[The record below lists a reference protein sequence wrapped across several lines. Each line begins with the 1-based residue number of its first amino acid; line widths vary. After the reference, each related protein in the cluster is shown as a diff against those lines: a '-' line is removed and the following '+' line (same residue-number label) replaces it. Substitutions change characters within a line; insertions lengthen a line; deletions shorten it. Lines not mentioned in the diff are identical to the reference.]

1 MIKKIGRRAISK
13 NFAAMLKEPRGASV
27 TLLEHTMTVM
37 MITKEQKE
45 CLKCILVF
53 INNFMKGTK
62 GEK

>member
-1 MIKKIGRRAISK
+1 
-13 NFAAMLKEPRGASV
+13 
-27 TLLEHTMTVM
+27 M

-62 GEK
+62 GEKWQAFP